1 MALTAAQKKAAEAEA
16 AEAAAIADTEISED
30 LNIYQ
35 RINLVSKEAG
45 ALEAK
50 KGGSGVPFPFR
61 GIDSTINHLSPFL
74 RKYGVIFVPTVVQHQ
89 VEHVDDGKRTVTW
102 SDVVTSYTFYAPDGS
117 NVTATTPGI
126 AMDYADR
133 STAQAM
139 SVSLRIALLQTFGLP
154 TQTKEPEETGQEVI
168 DGAGA
173 RPAENRQQAM
183 LSKAKAAPAV
193 VNPLDAPRLEVRQA
207 GAKKGLTNSQINE
220 IGEKINTDFFNNVE
234 ALGKVK
240 DKINELP
247 DAE

>member
-1 MALTAAQKKAAEAEA
+1 MAVAKKATEPEVEAPVEVVP
-16 AEAAAIADTEISED
+16 ES

-35 RINLVSKEAG
+35 RISLISKEAG

-61 GIDSTINHLSPFL
+61 GIDSTINHLSPYL
-74 RKYGVIFVPTVVQHQ
+74 QKYGVIFVPTVVQHQ

-117 NVTATTPGI
+117 NVVATTPGI

-154 TQTKEPEETGQEVI
+154 TQTKEPEETGQETL
-168 DGAGA
+168 AGA
-173 RPAENRQQAM
+173 SSASGPTRAQAQIA
-183 LSKAKAAPAV
+183 KAKEPEV
-193 VNPLDAPRLEVRQA
+193 DPLDKARLDVRKA
-207 GAKKGLTNSQINE
+207 GAAKGLSPSQINE
-220 IGEKINTDFFNNVE
+220 VGQKIDPDFFSKVD
-234 ALGKVK
+234 ALVKVK
-240 DKINELP
+240 EAIEAKSE
-247 DAE
+247 